1 MPWCM
6 KTSILH
12 SLFIVM
18 AALPTLADPSVTSP
32 LCQDTRNQISFAR
45 QIEPRHSSDELSVVT
60 WNAHKLADPQF
71 IQDLAELSQ
80 TSDVMMI
87 QEAMH
92 STQIQNYFSSHF
104 NFSFSF
110 HKSFCDDNNQAT
122 GVMNASRYNLE
133 SSLTLVSS
141 RTEPITHTPK
151 VSGYSAL
158 DIPEIGTVHIINT
171 HGLNFNTGSKFRQQ
185 MNEIAAFIRQ
195 LQGPVIWAGDFN
207 TWSPG
212 RKDHLNTRAAE
223 LGLTHLRPSGDN
235 RNLKLDHIYVRGL
248 ELIRVEML
256 NNYRSSDHLPIRAV
270 FRKVPAQ
277 MYESLDVDLADSE
290 ATDTDNQIALHP
302 DSDN

>member
-1 MPWCM
+1 M
-6 KTSILH
+6 KTYILH

-18 AALPTLADPSVTSP
+18 AALPAWADSSLTSP
-32 LCQDTRNQISFAR
+32 LCQSTQNQISFAR
-45 QIEPRHSSDELSVVT
+45 QLEVRHSSDELSVIT

-71 IQDLAELSQ
+71 VQDLSELSES
-80 TSDVMMI
+80 SDVIMI

-92 STQIQNYFSSHF
+92 STQIQNYFSSNF

-110 HKSFCDDNNQAT
+110 HKSFCDRNNQAT
-122 GVMNASRYNLE
+122 GVMNASRYTLE
-133 SSLTLVSS
+133 NNQTLVSS
-141 RTEPITHTPK
+141 LTEPFTHTPK

-158 DIPEIGTVHIINT
+158 QIPEIGTVHIINT
-171 HGLNFNTGSKFRQQ
+171 HGLNFNTGRRFREQ
-185 MNEIAAFIRQ
+185 MNEISAFIRQ

-212 RKDHLNTRAAE
+212 RKEHLNMRTAE

-248 ELIRVEML
+248 ELISVEML

-277 MYESLDVDLADSE
+277 MYESLDVDLADV
-290 ATDTDNQIALHP
+290 ATDTDNQTALRP

>member
-1 MPWCM
+1 M
-6 KTSILH
+6 KTYILH
-12 SLFIVM
+12 SLFIVL
-18 AALPTLADPSVTSP
+18 AALPAWADSSLTSP
-32 LCQDTRNQISFAR
+32 LCQSTQNQISFAR
-45 QIEPRHSSDELSVVT
+45 QIEARHSSDELSVIT

-71 IQDLAELSQ
+71 VEDLSELSES
-80 TSDVMMI
+80 SDVIMI

-110 HKSFCDDNNQAT
+110 HKSFCDRNNQAT
-122 GVMNASRYNLE
+122 GVMNASRYTLE
-133 SSLTLVSS
+133 NNQTLVSS
-141 RTEPITHTPK
+141 LTEPFTHTPK

-158 DIPEIGTVHIINT
+158 HVPEIGTVHIINT
-171 HGLNFNTGSKFRQQ
+171 HGLNFNTGRRFREQ
-185 MNEIAAFIRQ
+185 MNEISAFIRQ

-207 TWSPG
+207 TWSSG
-212 RKDHLNTRAAE
+212 RKEHLNTRTAE
-223 LGLTHLRPSGDN
+223 LGLTHLRPTGDN

-248 ELIRVEML
+248 ELISVEML

-277 MYESLDVDLADSE
+277 MYEALDVDLAD
-290 ATDTDNQIALHP
+290 ATTDTDNQTALRP